1 MKKTTKYILAAF
13 VDAVVYT
20 LMLCYIL
27 GSVGKVNVP
36 LIEQVFLV
44 VSVPLALAIM
54 FVTAAWCI
62 NDCDKL
68 AKPFVISLAQ
78 LSLGLN
84 GFLGA
89 AVLTMDQS
97 GMSDTV
103 FAMFELMYV
112 LSIALMIFGGVLL
125 ITTVFSAA
133 LRRVKVKAA

>member
-1 MKKTTKYILAAF
+1 MKKTTKYILAAV

-27 GSVGKVNVP
+27 SGMGKVNVSV
-36 LIEQVFLV
+36 IEQVILV
-44 VSVPLALAIM
+44 VSVPLALAIL

-68 AKPFVISLAQ
+68 AKPFIISLAQ

-103 FAMFELMYV
+103 FALFQLMYV

-125 ITTVFSAA
+125 ITTVISAA